1 MAEAAEHTEHIEERH
16 YPLTTLAVIAPIAG
30 WLVPGGGH
38 FLQKKWTRGALL
50 LVSVGAMFAIGILAG
65 GKVYE
70 GNAGDLLDILGF
82 VGDAGAGLLYLSA
95 RMFGWGADSISSA
108 SANYATIFIIVSG
121 LLNVISAV
129 DAHQIALGKKP

>member
-1 MAEAAEHTEHIEERH
+1 
-16 YPLTTLAVIAPIAG
+16 
-30 WLVPGGGH
+30 
-38 FLQKKWTRGALL
+38 
-50 LVSVGAMFAIGILAG
+50 MFSIGILAG

-82 VGDAGAGLLYLSA
+82 VGDAGAGLLYLCA
-95 RMFGWGADSISSA
+95 RIFGWGADSIASA

-121 LLNVISAV
+121 LLNVISAI